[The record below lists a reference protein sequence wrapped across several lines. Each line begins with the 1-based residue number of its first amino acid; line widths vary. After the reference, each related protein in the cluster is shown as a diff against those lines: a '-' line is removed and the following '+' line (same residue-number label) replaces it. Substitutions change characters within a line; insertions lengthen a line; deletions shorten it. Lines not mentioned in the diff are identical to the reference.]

1 MSDTQNSEIK
11 PAKEEQSVHETPAN
25 KIVERDAEAG
35 LAKEARPSA
44 RLLPMWILIAAVIV
58 VGVAW
63 ALSDRY
69 FGTSEMDESDVPLVT
84 AEKAPI
90 KVKPKKPGGIDVPD
104 RDKYVYKS
112 LTGEE
117 PDAEELLPP
126 PEEPMELTSAVA
138 DEGVDALEA
147 AEIAEAVEI
156 SRSISE
162 TDMQSVPDAM
172 SPDEVSLADPKM
184 LVSEPE
190 DILLRTLPKEGES
203 VAGVGEPKAMGDSLA
218 VLAEQTTDTKPEL
231 ASSLEPE
238 LAPKQIGSGPAIVP
252 VKPTALSVDT
262 PGFLVQVGATQKQD
276 LAAGEIARL
285 ANKHSEILSGVGSV
299 VVRVD
304 LGDKGVW
311 YRMRVG
317 PFDTRAA
324 AEDTCG
330 KLKAVNVGCFVVAN

>member
-126 PEEPMELTSAVA
+126 PEEPMEVTSAVA

-147 AEIAEAVEI
+147 AEIDYECFYVMASTGGYEAVDVARTEERLGWKAAI
-156 SRSISE
+156 RF
-162 TDMQSVPDAM
+162 A
-172 SPDEVSLADPKM
+172 AD
-184 LVSEPE
+184 L
-190 DILLRTLPKEGES
+190 
-203 VAGVGEPKAMGDSLA
+203 
-218 VLAEQTTDTKPEL
+218 
-231 ASSLEPE
+231 
-238 LAPKQIGSGPAIVP
+238 
-252 VKPTALSVDT
+252 
-262 PGFLVQVGATQKQD
+262 
-276 LAAGEIARL
+276 
-285 ANKHSEILSGVGSV
+285 
-299 VVRVD
+299 
-304 LGDKGVW
+304 
-311 YRMRVG
+311 
-317 PFDTRAA
+317 
-324 AEDTCG
+324 
-330 KLKAVNVGCFVVAN
+330 